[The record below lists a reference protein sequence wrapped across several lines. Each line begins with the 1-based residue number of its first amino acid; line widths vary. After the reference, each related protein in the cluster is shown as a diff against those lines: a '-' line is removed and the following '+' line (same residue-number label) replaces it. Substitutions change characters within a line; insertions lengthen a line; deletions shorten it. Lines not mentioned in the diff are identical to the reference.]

1 MKARRRVFWKV
12 ALSLGLLGLVVY
24 FVDFRHV
31 VAMVT
36 AANPWYLAAVLGL
49 IQLDRVLMAYKWEL
63 LLLAMRVQV
72 PLSRL
77 FLAYSVAPLAGIVLP
92 STIGGDA
99 FRVYMFTRDGV
110 DSHALLASIVV
121 ERVIA
126 VIAMLVLATISFG
139 LMASLLEA
147 GWGHIIAV
155 GVALGLGILLT
166 VGLLG
171 MLHPRCREYIAKLAR
186 RFTKYP
192 LVDRLHQ
199 IYWLCCEYRK
209 HMGTLVAVGGWTLL
223 EQMVPIIT
231 LILIVLGLHIDV
243 PLWAVIV
250 VIPLAVLA
258 VRLPVSLDGL
268 GVQEGVYV
276 GLFGLAGM
284 TVSEAFLLSTVAR
297 VLPLLSVLPWG
308 VYYIVKGG
316 QQADQHARSGQ
327 PLIAHPVRTVP
338 DGSCDGA
345 EDSPLS

>member
-1 MKARRRVFWKV
+1 VKARRRVFWKV

-24 FVDFRHV
+24 FVDFRQV
-31 VAMVT
+31 VQMMA
-36 AANPWYLAAVLGL
+36 AANPWYLAAVAGL
-49 IQLDRVLMAYKWEL
+49 IQLDRVLMAYKWNL
-63 LLLAMRVQV
+63 LLLAMQVQV

-99 FRVYMFTRDGV
+99 FRVYILTRDGV

-121 ERVIA
+121 ERVVA
-126 VIAMLVLATISFG
+126 VAAMLALTTISFG
-139 LMASLLEA
+139 LIASILNA
-147 GWGHIIAV
+147 GWGALLAIGA
-155 GVALGLGILLT
+155 ALGLGILLT
-166 VGLLG
+166 AGLLG
-171 MLHPRCREYIAKLAR
+171 MLHPLSQQYIERLAR

-199 IYWLCCEYRK
+199 IYGLCCEYRK
-209 HMGTLVAVGGWTLL
+209 HTGTVAAVGGWTLL
-223 EQMVPIIT
+223 EQMVPIVIHV
-231 LILIVLGLHIDV
+231 LIVLALHIDV
-243 PLWAVIV
+243 PLWALIV

-308 VYYIVKGG
+308 IYYVVKGRE
-316 QQADQHARSGQ
+316 QAAQPAGSGQ
-327 PLIAHPVRTVP
+327 AMIADPVRTVQG
-338 DGSCDGA
+338 GSGDGA
-345 EDSPLS
+345 GGSPLG

>member
-1 MKARRRVFWKV
+1 MKAPRRVFWKV

-24 FVDFRHV
+24 FVDFRQV
-31 VAMVT
+31 MEMMT
-36 AANPWYLAAVLGL
+36 AANPWYLAAVVGL
-49 IQLDRVLMAYKWEL
+49 IQLDRLLMAYKWNL
-63 LLLAMRVQV
+63 LLLALQV
-72 PLSRL
+72 RIPFSRL
-77 FLAYSVAPLAGIVLP
+77 FLAYSVAPLAGVVLP

-99 FRVYMFTRDGV
+99 FRVYILSRDGA

-126 VIAMLVLATISFG
+126 VTAMLVLTMISFG
-139 LMASLLEA
+139 LIASILEA
-147 GWGHIIAV
+147 GWGAILAI

-166 VGLLG
+166 AGLLG
-171 MLHPRCREYIAKLAR
+171 MLHPLSQQYIAGLAR

-192 LVDRLHQ
+192 FVDRLYQ
-199 IYWLCCEYRK
+199 IYWLCCEYRR
-209 HMGTLVAVGGWTLL
+209 HAGTVAAVGGWTLF
-223 EQMVPIIT
+223 EQMVPIIVHV
-231 LILIVLGLHIDV
+231 LIVLALHIDV
-243 PLWAVIV
+243 PLWALIV

-308 VYYIVKGG
+308 IYYIVKGRA
-316 QQADQHARSGQ
+316 QADQQAGSGQ
-327 PLIAHPVRTVP
+327 PVMAHSLGGAH
-338 DGSCDGA
+338 DGSYDGVGG
-345 EDSPLS
+345 SPLD

>member
-1 MKARRRVFWKV
+1 MKTRRRVFWKV

-24 FVDFRHV
+24 FVDFRQ
-31 VAMVT
+31 VAAMIAT
-36 AANPWYLAAVLGL
+36 ANPWHLAAVAGL
-49 IQLDRVLMAYKWEL
+49 IQLDRALMAYKWNRL
-63 LLLAMRVQV
+63 LVAMNVHL
-72 PLSRL
+72 PFSRL

-99 FRVYMFTRDGV
+99 FRVYMLTRDGA

-139 LMASLLEA
+139 LMASILEA

-155 GVALGLGILLT
+155 GAALGLGILLT
-166 VGLLG
+166 GGLLG
-171 MLHPRCREYIAKLAR
+171 MLHPRCREYIARLAR

-209 HMGTLVAVGGWTLL
+209 HMGTVAAVAGWTLL
-223 EQMVPIIT
+223 EQMVPIIS
-231 LILIVLGLHIDV
+231 LVLIVRALHIDV
-243 PLWAVIV
+243 PLWALIV

-308 VYYIVKGG
+308 IYYIVKGR
-316 QQADQHARSGQ
+316 QQDHQHAGNGEPRHS
-327 PLIAHPVRTVP
+327 
-338 DGSCDGA
+338 
-345 EDSPLS
+345 SPGEHSA